1 MALPDNDHHVHSDGY
16 YSEKGE
22 ADQDRMLEELADEIE
37 QIDGVESVYPES
49 DRIEVEYNGDEGV
62 VQDARWEAD
71 GWTCG
76 VTDVHDDWF
85 EIRPE

>member
-1 MALPDNDHHVHSDGY
+1 MALPDNNHHVHSDGY

-49 DRIEVEYNGDEGV
+49 DRIEVEYDGEEATM
-62 VQDARWEAD
+62 QDVRWEVN
-71 GWTCG
+71 GWSCG